1 MNMDAAD
8 DIALGRKLERLAAP
22 AIDPSLRDRALRA
35 ARAELRRP
43 GEGTLSLR
51 GVGLAWETAF
61 APLVLLLAGAAY
73 TVGAAWQLAR
83 IFAG

>member
-1 MNMDAAD
+1 MDAED
-8 DIALGRKLERLAAP
+8 LALARNLERLSAP

-43 GEGTLSLR
+43 GEDTLSLR
-51 GVGLAWETAF
+51 GLGLAWETAI
-61 APLVLLLAGAAY
+61 APLVVLLAGAAY
-73 TVGAAWQLAR
+73 TVGAAWQLAS